1 VDPRTPVIVGAA
13 QLTRDGGTDGPIALA
28 TEALLLAADDTGTN
42 GQLLGRADS
51 YRHVASVCWP
61 YSDEAALIAAE
72 VGASPRETVRTSAL
86 GGDGPQRLVSD
97 TARAIVAG
105 EVDVAVITGAE
116 ALAALRHAQQA
127 GGRPGWPHQP
137 SDATP
142 TRVVGADRFPS
153 NEAEV
158 AVGLMA
164 PVYNYALLE
173 SALQARAGVDRETHM
188 RAVAGIWS
196 RFSEVAAANPHAK
209 LRRRYS
215 PAELLDSAD
224 GNRPVSAPYS
234 KLLVANIQ
242 VDQATAMIM
251 CSAGA
256 ARAAGV
262 PRERWVFVVAGAH
275 AADEWFMTERS
286 ELGTSPAI
294 DAIGGAALGHAGLS
308 IDDVAHID
316 LYACFPSA
324 VQIAAEELGLALDDP
339 SRPLTL
345 TGGLTFAGGPG
356 NNYSSH
362 AIAAVVGRLRADPD
376 AAGLCTAL
384 GWYATK
390 HACGIYSGAPP
401 DRPFRE
407 IDANP
412 LVERPPPR
420 AATASYQGR
429 ATVEACT
436 IPYSRDG
443 RPEAVIVSAL
453 APDGRRALARATDL
467 GAINRAIG
475 EDLVGETVTL
485 PELK

>member
-1 VDPRTPVIVGAA
+1 VIVGAA

-28 TEALLLAADDTGTN
+28 SEALRLAADDTGTN
-42 GQLLGRADS
+42 GRLLGRADS

-72 VGASPRETVRTSAL
+72 LGGSPRETVRTSAL

-97 TARAIVAG
+97 TARAIAAG
-105 EVDVAVITGAE
+105 EVEIVAITGAE
-116 ALAALRHAQQA
+116 ALGALRRAQLA
-127 GGRPGWPHQP
+127 GGRPDWPHQP
-137 SDATP
+137 SGAAP

-153 NEAEV
+153 SEAEV

-173 SALQARAGVDRETHM
+173 SALQARAGVDRDTHM
-188 RAVAGIWS
+188 RAVAGLWS
-196 RFSEVAAANPHAK
+196 RFSEVAAANPYAK
-209 LRRRYS
+209 LRRRYD
-215 PAELLDSAD
+215 PAELLDQAD

-251 CSAGA
+251 CSAEA

-286 ELGTSPAI
+286 ELGASPAI
-294 DAIGGAALGHAGLS
+294 HAIGEAALGHAGLT

-324 VQIAAEELGLALDDP
+324 VQIAATELGLGLDGP

-362 AIAAVVGRLRADPD
+362 AITTVVGRLREDPD
-376 AAGLCTAL
+376 ATGLCTAL

-390 HACGIYSGAPP
+390 HACGIYSGTPP
-401 DRPFRE
+401 ERPFSE
-407 IDANP
+407 IDANG

-420 AATASYQGR
+420 LATASYEGP
-429 ATVEACT
+429 ATVEAFT
-436 IPYSRDG
+436 IPYG
-443 RPEAVIVSAL
+443 REGEPEAVIVSGL
-453 APDGRRALARATDL
+453 TPDGTRALARTTDPET
-467 GAINRAIG
+467 IG
-475 EDLVGETVTL
+475 RFIRDDLVGETVTL
-485 PELK
+485 PQLTVN